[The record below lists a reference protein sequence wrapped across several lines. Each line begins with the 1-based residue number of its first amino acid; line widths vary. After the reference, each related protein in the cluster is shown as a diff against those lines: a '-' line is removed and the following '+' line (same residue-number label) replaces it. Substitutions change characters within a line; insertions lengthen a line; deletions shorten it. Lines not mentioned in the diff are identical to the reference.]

1 MTALDTPTCYVT
13 QCLGTAMEFRYLKP
27 IFKSR
32 QTTLGILGTISLG
45 KKGQVYFL
53 VQREHANLCGP
64 GAKIAGLTVI

>member
-1 MTALDTPTCYVT
+1 
-13 QCLGTAMEFRYLKP
+13 MEFRYLKP